1 MLSFRQP
8 LRWKEEQEKNNN
20 LGIFQ
25 RMNVYSF
32 RDAFEKMGRKDQFS
46 YEGLG
51 ALFALLEELNEG
63 RTYEL
68 DVIRLCCEFCEYEDH
83 MELWKEYSNLW
94 DDDYEP
100 SKEEILETIEKYTL
114 VREFKEGIIIQ
125 AF

>member
-20 LGIFQ
+20 LGIMQ

-32 RDAFEKMGRKDQFS
+32 RDAFEKMERKDQFS

>member
-20 LGIFQ
+20 LGIMQ

-32 RDAFEKMGRKDQFS
+32 RDAFEKMERKDQFS

-83 MELWKEYSNLW
+83 MELWKEYSNLF
-94 DDDYEP
+94 DDDEP
-100 SKEEILETIEKYTL
+100 SKEEILETIGERTL

>member
-20 LGIFQ
+20 LGIMQ

-32 RDAFEKMGRKDQFS
+32 RDAFEKMERKDQFS

-83 MELWKEYSNLW
+83 MELWKEYSNLF
-94 DDDYEP
+94 DDDEP

>member
-20 LGIFQ
+20 LGIMQ
-25 RMNVYSF
+25 RMDVYSF
-32 RDAFEKMGRKDQFS
+32 RDAFEKMERKDQFS

-83 MELWKEYSNLW
+83 MELWKEYSNLF
-94 DDDYEP
+94 DDDEP
-100 SKEEILETIEKYTL
+100 SKEEILETIGERTL

>member
-32 RDAFEKMGRKDQFS
+32 RDAFEKMERKDQFS

-83 MELWKEYSNLW
+83 MELWKEYSNLF
-94 DDDYEP
+94 DDDEP
-100 SKEEILETIEKYTL
+100 SKEEILETIGERTL